1 MGAARTSPRLGAL
14 ASGDRHTMEDVTER
28 QVDEAVAVPGTLT
41 DAARDGVRRP
51 PGTERPRRFRPKLR
65 YELIG
70 CGLHGHELL
79 GTDVAQV
86 RPEDALVVRT
96 DADGL
101 RWYRCLR
108 CDSWLPLLPP
118 DRPEREHLPPRDEVT
133 LPLRGK
139 ALRDK
144 YVLRVIAVDRFA
156 HFVVLGLLA
165 IAVLLFRRN
174 ESVLNGYW
182 VGLLRNLQGGVGGP
196 VRDTSTGLLGELNKL
211 FHVTQAHLLLLALA
225 LAAYA
230 ALEGVEAIGL
240 WFARRWAEYLTFLAT
255 AVLLLP
261 ELYELSHR
269 LSALKVLTLLIN
281 LAVVVY
287 LLFAKRLFGLR
298 GGAAADEAERERD
311 SGWEALERTLPPA
324 GTSPTGPAVASPASG

>member
-1 MGAARTSPRLGAL
+1 MEYVT
-14 ASGDRHTMEDVTER
+14 DRQAEHAI
-28 QVDEAVAVPGTLT
+28 AVRVEPG
-41 DAARDGVRRP
+41 DAAQAEVRRP
-51 PGTERPRRFRPKLR
+51 PGTERPRRFRPRLR

-70 CGLHGHELL
+70 CALHGHELL
-79 GTDVAQV
+79 GTDVAHV
-86 RPEDALVVRT
+86 RPEDALVLRL

-118 DRPEREHLPPRDEVT
+118 VSPEREYLPARDEIT

-144 YVLRVIAVDRFA
+144 YVLRVIAVDRFV

-165 IAVLLFRRN
+165 VAVLLFRKN
-174 ESVLNGYW
+174 EAVLNGYW

-196 VRDTSTGLLGELNKL
+196 VRDTSTGLVGELSKL
-211 FHVTQAHLLLLALA
+211 FRVDQVHLLLTAVV

-230 ALEGVEAIGL
+230 GLEGVEAVGL
-240 WFARRWAEYLTFLAT
+240 WFARRWAEYLTFVAT

-261 ELYELSHR
+261 ELYELAHR
-269 LSALKVLTLLIN
+269 LSPLKVGTLLIN

-298 GGAAADEAERERD
+298 GGAAADEADRARD
-311 SGWEALERTLPPA
+311 SGWAALERTLPPA
-324 GTSPTGPAVASPASG
+324 TATSAAPAAC

>member
-1 MGAARTSPRLGAL
+1 
-14 ASGDRHTMEDVTER
+14 MECVSDVKA
-28 QVDEAVAVPGTLT
+28 DEAVAVPGALGDAVHT
-41 DAARDGVRRP
+41 DVRPP

-79 GTDVAQV
+79 GTDVADV
-86 RPEDALVVRT
+86 RPEDALVLRV

-118 DRPEREHLPPRDEVT
+118 AEPERDHLPLREEIT

-144 YVLRVIAVDRFA
+144 YVLRVIAVDRLV

-165 IAVLLFRRN
+165 VAVLLFRKD

-182 VGLLRNLQGGVGGP
+182 VGLLRNLQAGVGGP
-196 VRDTSTGLLGELNKL
+196 VRDTSTGLIGELNKL
-211 FHVTQAHLLLLALA
+211 FRVTQAHLLLLALA

-230 ALEGVEAIGL
+230 LLEGVEAVGL
-240 WFARRWAEYLTFLAT
+240 WFARRWAEYLTFVAT

-261 ELYELSHR
+261 ELYELAHR
-269 LSALKVLTLLIN
+269 LSVLKSFTLLIN

-311 SGWEALERTLPPA
+311 SGWQALERTLPRVGASDTAPLPA
-324 GTSPTGPAVASPASG
+324 GS